1 MNWFFES
8 WNWYIAGP
16 LIGLF
21 VPTLLI
27 VTNKMLG
34 ISSAFERICMLALP
48 KEKHSIFNFNWK
60 DSGWKLYFVIGIALG
75 GFIAAKFFSASP
87 VHFLPEHYYST
98 AGYIKLFIGGILVG
112 FGTRYANGCT
122 SGHSIFGL
130 SILQSSSLKAT
141 ISFFIGGL
149 FYTFFAYYL

>member
-1 MNWFFES
+1 MESFFS
-8 WNWYIAGP
+8 PWPWYIAGP

-21 VPTLLI
+21 VPVLLI

-34 ISSAFERICMLALP
+34 ISSAFEHICMIVLP
-48 KEKHSIFNFNWK
+48 KDRNTIFKFNMQEN
-60 DSGWKLYFVIGIALG
+60 GWKIYFSFGILLG
-75 GFIAAKFFSASP
+75 GFIVSQFLSSEP
-87 VHFLPEHYYST
+87 LQFLPEQYHT
-98 AGYIKLFIGGILVG
+98 VKGYATLFFGGVLVG

-141 ISFFIGGL
+141 LSFFAGGL
-149 FYTFFAYYL
+149 LYTLLASFF

>member
-1 MNWFFES
+1 MNWFFEM

-21 VPTLLI
+21 VPAMLI
-27 VTNKMLG
+27 ISNKALG
-34 ISSAFERICMLALP
+34 ISSALEQLCMMVLP
-48 KEKHSIFNFNWK
+48 KEKRSIFNFNWK
-60 DSGWKLYFVIGIALG
+60 ESGFKIYFVTGVMIGAYIAT
-75 GFIAAKFFSASP
+75 KFLSSTHIP
-87 VHFLPEHYYST
+87 FLPQHYYSWT
-98 AGYIKLFIGGILVG
+98 GYITLFVGGILIG

-141 ISFFIGGL
+141 ISFFVGGL
-149 FYTFFAYYL
+149 LYTLFAGYF

>member
-1 MNWFFES
+1 MDWIFET

-21 VPTLLI
+21 VPALLI
-27 VTNKMLG
+27 AVNKMLG
-34 ISSAFERICMLALP
+34 ISSSFEHLCMMLLP
-48 KEKHSIFNFNWK
+48 REKRSIFNFNWK
-60 DSGWKLYFVIGIALG
+60 DSGWKIYFVIGIMIGAY
-75 GFIAAKFFSASP
+75 IATKFLSTTDVP
-87 VHFLPEHYYST
+87 FLPQHYYSWT
-98 AGYIKLFIGGILVG
+98 GILTLFAGGILVG

-130 SILQSSSLKAT
+130 SILSLASLKAT

-149 FYTFFAYYL
+149 IFTAVTYFF